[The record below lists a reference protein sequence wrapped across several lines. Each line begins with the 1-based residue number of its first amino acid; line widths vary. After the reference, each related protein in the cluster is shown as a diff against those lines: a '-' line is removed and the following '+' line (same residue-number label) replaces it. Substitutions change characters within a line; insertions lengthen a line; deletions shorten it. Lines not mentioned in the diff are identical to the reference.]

1 MDVRQPTIQINLQ
14 FAGGELNVFGGG
26 DRLGSPSDKRGFS
39 TLLHVVSGKANDGK
53 GVTSRAPHAE
63 ADDPPAGTKPAMS
76 RSPVRKIGDSK
87 GAARRASRSEV
98 DDRPAT
104 TKPTVQ
110 RGLSHQ
116 PNGSID
122 PEPRASQSEMK
133 NISFPAMSDV
143 AATDVAQESA
153 YGTRTESWV
162 AQPEAE
168 DELSTTTSDSNPLLL
183 SLLGAAVA
191 APLSTAAV
199 TQDLVA
205 VDTSTDQTARL
216 SEVSRVPA
224 IHPRDQSAE
233 ETAGLVR
240 PELGFFDD
248 MTGHART
255 SIAEDAVTPPSPPMS
270 ERQPDSTDAVLVV
283 EKPGISRP
291 LTALQ
296 GQAVERHDSHQ
307 GFPIMERQA
316 DVMPQTM
323 VQAGQVAADGQDL
336 AYGAETVTIQ
346 PIRQNGEATT
356 APVDRLSAQ
365 QTLDKS
371 EPSLHQ
377 KNMQG
382 ESPETLTA
390 AALSRPTQTEGSNA
404 EFSGQ
409 RKEEGLKWFS
419 RPDVH
424 TADVLSRTPQPSGS
438 EPLNVGSQPLSYQ
451 QGQGGA
457 PANLQATS
465 APTVPPPAQTL
476 RPSPDVE
483 ITQVPATHAVQ
494 FDMAPADFGQLR
506 VRVVLSDHTIHTLMT
521 TDRAE
526 LGQMLMGQQEQ
537 LSTQLSAAGLDVGR
551 FQVQVNQERTN
562 QSGQEWPSQAQ
573 GGRSKEQGDP
583 RPQESSPETPVSS
596 QTGTGLLSLFA

>member
-14 FAGGELNVFGGG
+14 LAGGELNVFGGG
-26 DRLGSPSDKRGFS
+26 DRLGSPSDKRGFA
-39 TLLHVVSGKANDGK
+39 TLLHAVSGKANRGK
-53 GVTSRAPHAE
+53 EATSRAPHSE
-63 ADDPPAGTKPAMS
+63 ADDPSAGTKPPLS
-76 RSPVRKIGDSK
+76 RSPLRKTGESK
-87 GAARRASRSEV
+87 EATRRASRSEV

-133 NISFPAMSDV
+133 NISSTAMSDV
-143 AATDVAQESA
+143 PTADVAQESKA
-153 YGTRTESWV
+153 
-162 AQPEAE
+162 AQPEPE

-336 AYGAETVTIQ
+336 AHGAETVTIQ

-365 QTLDKS
+365 QTLDKV

-424 TADVLSRTPQPSGS
+424 SSEMLSRMPQPSGS

>member
-14 FAGGELNVFGGG
+14 LAGGELNVFGGG
-26 DRLGSPSDKRGFS
+26 DRLGSPSDKRGFA
-39 TLLHVVSGKANDGK
+39 TLLHAVSGKANRGK
-53 GVTSRAPHAE
+53 EATFWAPHSE
-63 ADDPPAGTKPAMS
+63 ADDPSAGTKPPLS
-76 RSPVRKIGDSK
+76 RSPLRKTGESK
-87 GAARRASRSEV
+87 EATRRAPQSEV
-98 DDRPAT
+98 DDRPAM

-110 RGLSHQ
+110 RGLSHK
-116 PNGSID
+116 PNGSAD
-122 PEPRASQSEMK
+122 TEPRAPQSDMK
-133 NISFPAMSDV
+133 NTSSPAMSDV

-153 YGTRTESWV
+153 YSARTESKA
-162 AQPEAE
+162 AQPEPE
-168 DELSTTTSDSNPLLL
+168 DELSTTTSDSEALLL

-205 VDTSTDQTARL
+205 VDTSADQDVRL

-224 IHPRDQSAE
+224 IQPMDQSAE
-233 ETAGLVR
+233 GTAGLVR

-307 GFPIMERQA
+307 GVPIMERQA
-316 DVMPQTM
+316 DVMPQTL

-336 AYGAETVTIQ
+336 AHGAETVTIQ

-424 TADVLSRTPQPSGS
+424 SSEMLSRMPQPSGS
-438 EPLNVGSQPLSYQ
+438 EPLNVGYQPLSYQ